1 MLLKK
6 TKKQI
11 LSLSLVALQ
20 AIFPGGMAYALP
32 HGGIVTSGK
41 GTVSVVGNTL
51 TVNQASNFL
60 MTKWSSFNIWTGQTV
75 RFVQPSRSSIAIN
88 TILGNTATNIFG
100 RLLANGQVWL
110 VNPNGVV
117 FGPGAEVNTRGL
129 LVSALSLN
137 GTSSQPTFSGTGT
150 VSNAGTLTGDY
161 YLALIG
167 SSVTNKGTLNSSNAD
182 MLAGTNVSLTFA
194 NNDILSYA
202 INSNAIPALAANSGK
217 IVANGGS
224 VWVAAGAKDSIARSV
239 VNNTGVIDAQTLA
252 SGKNGQIWLLAG
264 QANGT
269 VNVGGTLNASAPN
282 GGNGGN
288 IDTSAGRVNILKGL
302 FVSTLANNGRT
313 GTWTIDPNSFYI
325 GENTGAAKSTY
336 GNVTGHEDISGTQLA
351 SDLGLSN
358 IVIDST
364 MGNKGSL
371 GNIYVDNAVLWSSGN
386 TLTLNAINN
395 VLVNA
400 NILNSGTGNITL
412 RADDIS
418 IGGMTS
424 TSTTSGVPS
433 GIGSV
438 IVGSGDSVGTTGT
451 LSIYTNP
458 SNYTTALAYTNAKGG
473 TLQAF
478 DLLSTHTDLSYIDSS
493 QSSQVL
499 SNNYALNQNVTLPT
513 GGTTGNWTPF
523 GSSSV
528 PYSGIFNGQ
537 GHSISRLDINLPTS
551 NYVGFFGY
559 ATGTIENFGLVS
571 PTINGSEYVAPLI
584 GEQNGGT
591 ITNAYVSGGSVT
603 GTNSFVGGLV
613 GKISSGT
620 LTQSWATPSLYA
632 NQSISGAAGY
642 FGGLAGGV
650 SSGTI
655 SKSWFGG
662 NFSNIGVGSPTIGGV
677 TGYNSS
683 GTYSSDYYNSSLVTS
698 MLTITGVTPL
708 TTAQF
713 AVASNFGFSSSFN
726 TFSSTGG
733 FLNSALTD
741 PWFMGTVSG
750 GGTSYTAPVLVEDMN
765 SDAIT
770 ASTRTRFYSGNA
782 SDTFVQRMDSSAVPA
797 TGVSASS
804 SSANV
809 GTGVASVSVSGLVA
823 PGRQSGTAYF
833 LLSGVQT
840 IIPEPLEI
848 STSVT
853 KTYDGTSS
861 VSLSSGNTSI
871 NGLVSGQTAS
881 LSGTMS
887 ESLSS
892 SNVGTNLGGGISLT
906 NSNLSGNVAFLG
918 ALSSGDYTLPTVFS
932 GGTITP
938 RKLTFNTTATKNY
951 DGNESLT
958 LSPEDTALGDFAS
971 GQSGFLKTSLNG
983 TLFSPIGKNIGG
995 TWSGTLSVSGN
1006 TTFLAALASGDY
1018 KWNNRFFGGT
1028 VIGGNITPKADSVAA
1043 SSDQVECL
1051 GTYCT
1056 QKPPQKPGKKDRYH
1070 DVPLPLSFIEIIHM
1084 KNGGTKLPEDILETS
1099 PYTILGTWPESH
1111 EK

>member
-150 VSNAGTLTGDY
+150 VSNAGSLTGDY

-167 SSVTNKGTLNSSNAD
+167 SSVTNKGTLNSSNVD

-202 INSNAIPALAANSGK
+202 INANTIPALAANSGK

-224 VWVAAGAKDSIARSV
+224 VWVAAGAKDSIAKSV
-239 VNNTGVIDAQTLA
+239 VNNTGVIEAQTLA

-264 QANGT
+264 DTNGT

-288 IDTSAGRVNILKGL
+288 IDTSAGRVNILNGL
-302 FVSTLANNGRT
+302 AVSTISTNGKD

-325 GENTGAAKSTY
+325 GENTGAANSTY
-336 GNVTGHEDISGTQLA
+336 GNVMNYEDVSGIE
-351 SDLGLSN
+351 LGNFLNSAN

-364 MGNKGSL
+364 MGAKGTL
-371 GNIYVDNAVLWSSGN
+371 GNIYVDAPVSWNSGN
-386 TLTLNAINN
+386 SLTLNAVNN
-395 VLVNA
+395 VMVNA
-400 NILNSGTGNITL
+400 NIKNSGSGNITL

-418 IGGMTS
+418 IGGLS
-424 TSTTSGVPS
+424 TNTTGGIPS

-438 IVGSGDSVGTTGT
+438 FIGSGDVVGTTGT
-451 LSIYTNP
+451 VYIYTNP
-458 SNYTTALAYTNAKGG
+458 SNYSTALVNPATGTAYTNANGG
-473 TLQAF
+473 GLQAF
-478 DLLSTHTDLSYIDSS
+478 DLLSTTADLSYIDTHQTTS
-493 QSSQVL
+493 QIL
-499 SNNYALNQNVTLPT
+499 ANNYALNQDLTLGT
-513 GGTTGNWTPF
+513 GFSSGNWTPF

-537 GHSISRLDINLPTS
+537 GHSISGLDINLPTS

-613 GKISSGT
+613 GEISSGT

-750 GGTSYTAPVLVEDMN
+750 GGVNYTAPVLVEDMN
-765 SDAIT
+765 KDYLT
-770 ASTRTRFYSGNA
+770 ATTTTRTYDGTTSDSVTQRLSPYTLSPVSG
-782 SDTFVQRMDSSAVPA
+782 VSA
-797 TGVSASS
+797 VSASS
-804 SSANV
+804 NV
-809 GTGVASVSVSGLVA
+809 GSNLANPVVSGLSA
-823 PGRQSGTAYF
+823 PGSQNGTAYF
-833 LLSGVQT
+833 LQPGILT
-840 IIPEPLEI
+840 ITPRTLTIDTTE
-848 STSVT
+848 T
-853 KTYDGTSS
+853 KTYDG
-861 VSLSSGNTSI
+861 N
-871 NGLVSGQTAS
+871 
-881 LSGTMS
+881 
-887 ESLSS
+887 
-892 SNVGTNLGGGISLT
+892 NL
-906 NSNLSGNVAFLG
+906 
-918 ALSSGDYTLPTVFS
+918 
-932 GGTITP
+932 
-938 RKLTFNTTATKNY
+938 
-951 DGNESLT
+951 LT
-958 LSPEDTALGDFAS
+958 LSPQNTTFGNLAS
-971 GQSGFLKTSLNG
+971 GQSGFIQDPLNG
-983 TLFSPIGKNIGG
+983 VLSKDFGSNIGG
-995 TWSGTLSVSGN
+995 TWTGTFSATGN
-1006 TTFLAALASGDY
+1006 NAFLAAFAAGDY
-1018 KWNNRFFGGT
+1018 KLSKTFFGGS
-1028 VIGGNITPKADSVAA
+1028 VIGGNVTPKADSVAA

-1099 PYTILGTWPESH
+1099 PYTILGTWPEGN
-1111 EK
+1111 KN

>member
-150 VSNAGTLTGDY
+150 VSNAGSLTGDY

-167 SSVTNKGTLNSSNAD
+167 SSVTNKGTLNSSNVD

-202 INSNAIPALAANSGK
+202 INANTIPALAANSGK

-224 VWVAAGAKDSIARSV
+224 VWVAAGAKDSIAKSV
-239 VNNTGVIDAQTLA
+239 VNNTGVIEAQTLA

-264 QANGT
+264 DTNGT

-288 IDTSAGRVNILKGL
+288 IDTSAGRVNILNGL
-302 FVSTLANNGRT
+302 AVSTISTNGKD
-313 GTWTIDPNSFYI
+313 GTWTIDPNSFYV
-325 GENTGAAKSTY
+325 GENTGAANSTY
-336 GNVTGHEDISGTQLA
+336 GNVMNYEDVSGIE
-351 SDLGLSN
+351 LGNFLNSAN

-364 MGNKGSL
+364 MGAKGTL
-371 GNIYVDNAVLWSSGN
+371 GNIYVDAPVSWNSGN
-386 TLTLNAINN
+386 SLTLNAVNN
-395 VLVNA
+395 VMVNA
-400 NILNSGTGNITL
+400 NIKNSGSGNITL

-418 IGGMTS
+418 IGGLS
-424 TSTTSGVPS
+424 TNTTGGIPS

-438 IVGSGDSVGTTGT
+438 FIGSGDVVGTTGT
-451 LSIYTNP
+451 VYIYTNP
-458 SNYTTALAYTNAKGG
+458 SNYSTALVNPATGTAYTNANGG
-473 TLQAF
+473 GLQAF
-478 DLLSTHTDLSYIDSS
+478 DLLSTTADLSYIDTHQTTS
-493 QSSQVL
+493 QIL
-499 SNNYALNQNVTLPT
+499 ANNYALNQDLTLGT
-513 GGTTGNWTPF
+513 GFSSGNWTPF

-537 GHSISRLDINLPTS
+537 GHSISGLDINLPTS

-559 ATGTIENFGLVS
+559 ATGTIKNFGLIS
-571 PTINGSEYVAPLI
+571 PTINGSTYVGALA
-584 GEQNGGT
+584 GYSSG
-591 ITNAYVSGGSVT
+591 NASNDYISSSISSGSVT
-603 GTNSFVGGLV
+603 GNTSYVGGMFGEYTGTGSNLWATTTINMAPSASGDFGGLV
-613 GKISSGT
+613 G
-620 LTQSWATPSLYA
+620 L
-632 NQSISGAAGY
+632 
-642 FGGLAGGV
+642 V
-650 SSGTI
+650 SSGNL
-655 SKSWFGG
+655 SDSWYGGKMVFGSG
-662 NFSNIGVGSPTIGGV
+662 TPTYGGFV
-677 TGYNSS
+677 GYNS
-683 GTYSSDYYNSSLVTS
+683 GTSSYASDYYNSSLLPTS
-698 MLTITGVTPL
+698 PTPTTEPSGVTGL
-708 TTAQF
+708 TTTQF
-713 AVASNFGFSSSFN
+713 STASNFGFSSSFN
-726 TFSSTGG
+726 SFSSTGG
-733 FLNSALTD
+733 FSSSSVTN

-750 GGTSYTAPVLVEDMN
+750 GGVNYTAPVLVEDMN
-765 SDAIT
+765 KDYLT
-770 ASTRTRFYSGNA
+770 ATTTTRTYDGTTSDSVTQRLSPYTLSPVSG
-782 SDTFVQRMDSSAVPA
+782 VSA
-797 TGVSASS
+797 VSASS
-804 SSANV
+804 NV
-809 GTGVASVSVSGLVA
+809 GSNLANPVVSGLSA
-823 PGRQSGTAYF
+823 PGSQNGTAYF
-833 LLSGVQT
+833 LQPGILT
-840 IIPEPLEI
+840 ITPRTLTIDTTE
-848 STSVT
+848 T
-853 KTYDGTSS
+853 KTYDG
-861 VSLSSGNTSI
+861 N
-871 NGLVSGQTAS
+871 
-881 LSGTMS
+881 
-887 ESLSS
+887 
-892 SNVGTNLGGGISLT
+892 NL
-906 NSNLSGNVAFLG
+906 
-918 ALSSGDYTLPTVFS
+918 
-932 GGTITP
+932 
-938 RKLTFNTTATKNY
+938 
-951 DGNESLT
+951 LT
-958 LSPEDTALGDFAS
+958 LSPQNTTFGNLAS
-971 GQSGFLKTSLNG
+971 GQSGFIQDPLNG
-983 TLFSPIGKNIGG
+983 VLSKDFGSNIGG
-995 TWSGTLSVSGN
+995 TWTGTFSATGN
-1006 TTFLAALASGDY
+1006 NAFLAAFAAGDY
-1018 KWNNRFFGGT
+1018 KWSKTFFGGS
-1028 VIGGNITPKADSVAA
+1028 VIGGNVTPKADSVAA

-1084 KNGGTKLPEDILETS
+1084 KNGGIKLPEDILETS
-1099 PYTILGTWPESH
+1099 PYTILGTWPEGH